1 MDDLPLPQEADDIV
15 DVGVVGHAQ
24 DVVIGNPGLL
34 FGGHILGQIA
44 DHVALHR
51 HGGGVPG
58 EAGGGSGVDSGG
70 VVYKVGGKA
79 ALPYLL
85 IVQVAGQ
92 LVDDGAD
99 HLQVAQFLS
108 TYIGVKMA
116 PRG

>member
-1 MDDLPLPQEADDIV
+1 MRHCTICCHVLCQVADD
-15 DVGVVGHAQ
+15 
-24 DVVIGNPGLL
+24 
-34 FGGHILGQIA
+34 
-44 DHVALHR
+44 VALYADSGGIPGGAGR
-51 HGGGVPG
+51 GGGVD
-58 EAGGGSGVDSGG
+58 AGG

-79 ALPYLL
+79 ALPHLL